1 MVHTPKKTSLLNS
14 QVKAA
19 SNEVKCPECGTPFTL
34 DARHAADLRQQVR
47 DREFEADLVQ
57 RVQAS
62 VALAKAELEL
72 VAEKKIGEKDS
83 EIQLLQGRLD
93 NAETALE
100 AAVLKAVEPLNK
112 SNASLEKKLVRLESN
127 AAIAL
132 KDLKAQ
138 HKSELDEKDEEIR
151 NIREMAARRST
162 KAVGEDLE
170 EYCRNKVEI
179 LRPLMPNASFTKD
192 TKGDSRGD
200 YIFRNYSEDGHEY
213 VSILFEMKNESE
225 DSQNKQ
231 KNDSFLA
238 KLNKDRISKG
248 CTYAVLVST
257 LEADNELY
265 NSGPVSKCHEY
276 PDTYVI
282 RPQHLV
288 AMISLLSELGKR
300 SLSLKIQLEE
310 AREQSLDISNFLKNL
325 QEAKESVSLTLGK
338 FINRPEA
345 MISSIDKII
354 SALEKV
360 KGQLLIMQKDFRTVE
375 VKLKTLTPKRLSKDS
390 PLITQQLM
398 CLQNASESSVNT

>member
-1 MVHTPKKTSLLNS
+1 MVHTPKKTSLLKS
-14 QVKAA
+14 QIKAA

-47 DREFEADLVQ
+47 DREFEADLEQ

-62 VALAKAELEL
+62 VALAKAEFEL
-72 VAEKKIGEKDS
+72 AAEKKIAEKDS
-83 EIQLLQGRLD
+83 EIQLLQGKLNSAD
-93 NAETALE
+93 TARE
-100 AAVLKAVEPLNK
+100 AAVLKAVDPLNK
-112 SNASLEKKLVRLESN
+112 SNSLLEKKLVRAESD
-127 AAIAL
+127 AAIQL
-132 KDLKAQ
+132 KDLKAK

-170 EYCRNKVEI
+170 EYCRNKVEM
-179 LRPLMPNASFTKD
+179 LRPLMPYASFKKD
-192 TKGDSRGD
+192 TTGSSRGD
-200 YIFRNYSEDGHEY
+200 YIFRNFDENGFEY

-225 DSQNKQ
+225 DSKSRK
-231 KNDSFLA
+231 KNDVFLP
-238 KLNKDRISKG
+238 KLNADRNSKM

-257 LEADNELY
+257 LEADNDLY

-282 RPQHLV
+282 RPQHIV

-300 SLSLKIQLEE
+300 SLPLQAELEE
-310 AREQSLDISNFLKNL
+310 ARQQSLDISSFLRNL

-338 FINRPEA
+338 CISRPEN
-345 MISSIDKII
+345 MIASIERII

-360 KGQLLIMQKDFRTVE
+360 KSQLLVMQKDFRAADA
-375 VKLKTLTPKRLSKDS
+375 KLKILSASRLTKDS
-390 PLITQQLM
+390 PLIAQEIAHLK
-398 CLQNASESSVNT
+398 NGSA